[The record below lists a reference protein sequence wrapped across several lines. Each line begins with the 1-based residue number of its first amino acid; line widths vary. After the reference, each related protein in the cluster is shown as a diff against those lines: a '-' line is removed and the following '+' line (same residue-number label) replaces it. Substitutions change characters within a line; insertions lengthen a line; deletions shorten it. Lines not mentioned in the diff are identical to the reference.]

1 MKRLL
6 NIDYALIQAFFWML
20 YCPAG
25 VFVSAILLEKEYS
38 NFSIGVI
45 IAVGSLLA
53 ILMETIIAHITD
65 RVSSLTDIKM
75 IKILIFALILA
86 VLLVL
91 FIGEKSIALTIAYI
105 GLVVIHTTMHPFV
118 NALSFTLE
126 ETGYQVSYGAGRSM
140 GSLAAGL
147 MCFAMG
153 YFIAWF
159 NSDVVLYA
167 ALFLLVLMALVIF
180 RTDYH
185 YKNAMVSSE
194 IQMKAIS
201 KERTNDPAEEVQ
213 IGMPE
218 FIRRNK
224 IFVVMSVGIIG
235 LFFGNVIVEN
245 FALQIVQSIG
255 GSTENMGIIIFL
267 LSIFEMPTMLGF
279 NKLKNH
285 FSYAFLLRVS
295 AVFFSL
301 KIVIMYFAGTMMTFY
316 LAQLCQVL
324 GYGLLFPA
332 IVSFTDHIME
342 KGEALRGQAI
352 FTVALTLGNV
362 IGSVVGGVIL
372 DLYTAHILLMAGSIV
387 SAAGTILIVA
397 LVHRVEIE
405 NARRKSA

>member
-105 GLVVIHTTMHPFV
+105 GLIVIHTTMHPFV

-194 IQMKAIS
+194 IPMKAIS

>member
-1 MKRLL
+1 
-6 NIDYALIQAFFWML
+6 
-20 YCPAG
+20 
-25 VFVSAILLEKEYS
+25 
-38 NFSIGVI
+38 
-45 IAVGSLLA
+45 
-53 ILMETIIAHITD
+53 
-65 RVSSLTDIKM
+65 
-75 IKILIFALILA
+75 
-86 VLLVL
+86 
-91 FIGEKSIALTIAYI
+91 
-105 GLVVIHTTMHPFV
+105 
-118 NALSFTLE
+118 
-126 ETGYQVSYGAGRSM
+126 
-140 GSLAAGL
+140 
-147 MCFAMG
+147 
-153 YFIAWF
+153 
-159 NSDVVLYA
+159 
-167 ALFLLVLMALVIF
+167 
-180 RTDYH
+180 
-185 YKNAMVSSE
+185 
-194 IQMKAIS
+194 
-201 KERTNDPAEEVQ
+201 
-213 IGMPE
+213 
-218 FIRRNK
+218 
-224 IFVVMSVGIIG
+224 
-235 LFFGNVIVEN
+235 
-245 FALQIVQSIG
+245 
-255 GSTENMGIIIFL
+255 MGIIIFL

>member
-105 GLVVIHTTMHPFV
+105 GLIVIHTTMHPFV

>member
-105 GLVVIHTTMHPFV
+105 GLIVIHTTMHPFV

-267 LSIFEMPTMLGF
+267 LSIFEMPTML
-279 NKLKNH
+279 
-285 FSYAFLLRVS
+285 
-295 AVFFSL
+295 
-301 KIVIMYFAGTMMTFY
+301 
-316 LAQLCQVL
+316 
-324 GYGLLFPA
+324 
-332 IVSFTDHIME
+332 
-342 KGEALRGQAI
+342 
-352 FTVALTLGNV
+352 
-362 IGSVVGGVIL
+362 
-372 DLYTAHILLMAGSIV
+372 
-387 SAAGTILIVA
+387 
-397 LVHRVEIE
+397 
-405 NARRKSA
+405 